1 MFDEDNDFSNNEN
14 RRKKNEFEKE
24 LEKSMR
30 EGNYFIF

>member
-1 MFDEDNDFSNNEN
+1 MFDIENDYPQDEK

-30 EGNYFIF
+30 DGNFY

>member
-30 EGNYFIF
+30 DGNFY

>member
-30 EGNYFIF
+30 DGNFLIF

>member
-1 MFDEDNDFSNNEN
+1 MFDKDDDFSNNEN

-30 EGNYFIF
+30 DGNSLIF

>member
-1 MFDEDNDFSNNEN
+1 MFDEDDYPKDEK

-30 EGNYFIF
+30 DGNYY

>member
-1 MFDEDNDFSNNEN
+1 MFDEDSDLSNNEN

-30 EGNYFIF
+30 DGNCLIF